1 MLIYRSYNC
10 NGGNYGILQEKL
22 KYFMPF
28 YYFVYLILLLGGL
41 FLFVRY
47 IIQRK
52 TSLPTQLYIKGLR
65 TENSGN
71 FDEAVVSY
79 ENALYEVKKI
89 RFHHNLEN
97 KIIEKLKVLRT
108 MKTYKRDQ
116 NFIRENNSWLS

>member
-1 MLIYRSYNC
+1 
-10 NGGNYGILQEKL
+10 
-22 KYFMPF
+22 MPL
-28 YYFVYLILLLGGL
+28 YYFVYLIILLAAF
-41 FLFVRY
+41 FLLVRY

-52 TSLPTQLYIKGLR
+52 TSLPIQLFIKGLR

-71 FDEAVVSY
+71 FDEATISY

-89 RFHHNLEN
+89 RFHHSLKN

-108 MKTYKRDQ
+108 VKRYEKDQ

>member
-1 MLIYRSYNC
+1 
-10 NGGNYGILQEKL
+10 
-22 KYFMPF
+22 MPL
-28 YYFVYLILLLGGL
+28 YYVVYLIILLAAF

-52 TSLPTQLYIKGLR
+52 TSLPIQLFIKGLR

-71 FDEAVVSY
+71 FEEATISY
-79 ENALYEVKKI
+79 ENALNEVKKI
-89 RFHHNLEN
+89 RFHHSLKN

-108 MKTYKRDQ
+108 VKRYEKDQ